1 MTHTEAADLIL
12 RASGSAMRN
21 YTTQATR
28 DAILAAVA
36 TVMNAAR
43 AEAFEEAAD
52 ICGTLAETTYD
63 DADGF
68 EAVLGCEAAIR
79 RRAKSHL
86 HKEETNEL

>member
-36 TVMNAAR
+36 TVMDAAR
-43 AEAFEEAAD
+43 AEALEDAAK
-52 ICGTLAETTYD
+52 I
-63 DADGF
+63 ADGWLKSDF
-68 EAVLGCEAAIR
+68 DESANTMCQNIR
-79 RRAKSHL
+79 DDIRALAQSHL

>member
-36 TVMNAAR
+36 TVMDAAR
-43 AEAFEEAAD
+43 ADALRDAAD

-68 EAVLGCEAAIR
+68 EAALGCEASIR
-79 RRAKSHL
+79 NLAQSHREP
-86 HKEETNEL
+86 KP

>member
-36 TVMNAAR
+36 TVMDAAW
-43 AEAFEEAAD
+43 ADAFRDAAD
-52 ICGTLAETTYD
+52 ICGTLAETIYD

-68 EAVLGCEAAIR
+68 AAALGCEAAIC
-79 RRAKSHL
+79 RRAKPNREP
-86 HKEETNEL
+86 KT